1 MRALVIGYGSIGIRH
16 TEVLKSLGCIVS
28 IVSKRKQS
36 VGRCFSNISDAI
48 NKEKPEYIVIANKT
62 NEHIKTLI
70 ELKKI
75 GFKGNILIEKPLSHN
90 LLEISN
96 KDFNN
101 VFVAYNMRF
110 NPLLQRLI
118 YELEGEKIISSQ
130 AYVGQY
136 LPDWRPKRDY
146 RKSYSAKKIE
156 GGGVLRDLSH
166 ELDFVCWLFGGWRRV
181 IAIGGHYSELEI
193 DSDDVFGLM
202 LETINCPLSLVQ
214 LNYLDRS
221 SRREII
227 VNTNQHVFKI
237 DFIKKTFQ
245 KDNNIIA
252 SDFDSNY
259 SYLMQHKA
267 IMENDYKCLCNFDS
281 GKDILRLIIAAEKSA
296 YSENNNW
303 IRNETNL

>member
-1 MRALVIGYGSIGIRH
+1 MHTLVIGYGSIGMRH

-28 IVSKRKQS
+28 IVSKRKLNIE
-36 VGRCFSNISDAI
+36 RCFSNISDAI
-48 NKEKPEYIVIANKT
+48 NKEKPEYIVVANKT

-70 ELKKI
+70 ELEKI

-90 LLEISN
+90 LLEIPD

-110 NPLLQRLI
+110 NPLLQRLFL
-118 YELEGEKIISSQ
+118 ELEGERIISSQ

-136 LPDWRPKRDY
+136 LPDWRPNRDY

-166 ELDFVCWLFGGWRRV
+166 ELDFVSWLFGGWKRV
-181 IAIGGHYSELEI
+181 TAIGGHYSELEI

-202 LETINCPLSLVQ
+202 LETTNCPLSIVQ

-221 SRREII
+221 TRRNII
-227 VNTNQHVFKI
+227 VNTSQHVFKI

-245 KDNNIIA
+245 KDDNIIA

-267 IMENDYKCLCNFDS
+267 IMENDYKYLCKFDS

-296 YSENNNW
+296 YTENNNW

>member
-1 MRALVIGYGSIGIRH
+1 MHTLVIGYGSIGMRH

-28 IVSKRKQS
+28 IVSKRKLNIE
-36 VGRCFSNISDAI
+36 RCFSNITDAI
-48 NKEKPEYIVIANKT
+48 NKEKPEYIVVANKT

-70 ELKKI
+70 ELQKI

-90 LLEISN
+90 LLEIPD

-110 NPLLQRLI
+110 NPLLQRLFH
-118 YELEGEKIISSQ
+118 ELEGERVISSQ
-130 AYVGQY
+130 VYVGQY

-166 ELDFVCWLFGGWRRV
+166 ELDFMSWLFGGWKRV
-181 IAIGGHYSELEI
+181 AAIGGHYSELEI

-221 SRREII
+221 TRRHII
-227 VNTNQHVFKI
+227 VNTNNHVFEI

-259 SYLMQHKA
+259 SFLMQHKA
-267 IMENDYKCLCNFDS
+267 IMENDYKYLCKFDS

-296 YSENNNW
+296 YTENNNW

>member
-1 MRALVIGYGSIGIRH
+1 MHALVIGYGSIGMRH

-28 IVSKRKQS
+28 IVSNRKLNIE
-36 VGRCFSNISDAI
+36 RCFSNISDAI
-48 NKEKPEYIVIANKT
+48 NKEKPEYIVVANKT
-62 NEHIKTLI
+62 NEHINTLI
-70 ELKKI
+70 ELQKI

-90 LLEISN
+90 LLEIPEKN
-96 KDFNN
+96 FKN

-110 NPLLQRLI
+110 NPLLQRLFH
-118 YELEGEKIISSQ
+118 ELEGERVISSQ

-146 RKSYSAKKIE
+146 RKSYSSKKLE

-166 ELDFVCWLFGGWRRV
+166 ELDFMCWLFGGWKRV
-181 IAIGGHYSELEI
+181 AAIGGHYSELEI
-193 DSDDVFGLM
+193 DSDDVFGIM

-214 LNYLDRS
+214 LNYLDRF
-221 SRREII
+221 SRRHII
-227 VNTNQHVFKI
+227 VNTCNHVFEI

-245 KDNNIIA
+245 KDNNVIA
-252 SDFDSNY
+252 SDFDRNDSF
-259 SYLMQHKA
+259 LMQHKA
-267 IMENDYKCLCNFDS
+267 VMENDYKYLCKFDS

-296 YSENNNW
+296 YKENNNW

>member
-1 MRALVIGYGSIGIRH
+1 MRALVIGYGSIGMRH

-28 IVSKRKQS
+28 IVTKRKQS
-36 VGRCFSNISDAI
+36 IERCFSNISDAI

-146 RKSYSAKKIE
+146 RNSYSAKKIE

-237 DFIKKTFQ
+237 DFIKQTFQ

>member
-36 VGRCFSNISDAI
+36 VERCFSNISDAI

-75 GFKGNILIEKPLSHN
+75 EFKGNILIEKPLSHN
-90 LLEISN
+90 LLEIPD

-101 VFVAYNMRF
+101 VFIAYNMRF

-118 YELEGEKIISSQ
+118 HELEGEKIISSQ
-130 AYVGQY
+130 VYVGQY

-166 ELDFVCWLFGGWRRV
+166 ELDFVCWLFGGWTRV

-267 IMENDYKCLCNFDS
+267 IMENDYKYLCKFDS

-296 YSENNNW
+296 YTENNNW

>member
-1 MRALVIGYGSIGIRH
+1 MRTLVIGYGSIGIRH

-28 IVSKRKQS
+28 IVSKRKLNIE
-36 VGRCFSNISDAI
+36 RCFSNIRDAI
-48 NKEKPEYIVIANKT
+48 NKGKPEYIVVANKT

-90 LLEISN
+90 LLEIPN

-118 YELEGEKIISSQ
+118 HELEGERIISSQ

-166 ELDFVCWLFGGWRRV
+166 ELDFVSWLFGPFV
-181 IAIGGHYSELEI
+181 S
-193 DSDDVFGLM
+193 
-202 LETINCPLSLVQ
+202 
-214 LNYLDRS
+214 
-221 SRREII
+221 
-227 VNTNQHVFKI
+227 
-237 DFIKKTFQ
+237 
-245 KDNNIIA
+245 
-252 SDFDSNY
+252 
-259 SYLMQHKA
+259 
-267 IMENDYKCLCNFDS
+267 
-281 GKDILRLIIAAEKSA
+281 
-296 YSENNNW
+296 
-303 IRNETNL
+303 